1 MEKPNAGFS
10 SHGLH
15 LASACAAASSSG
27 CDDVLQVTKKVF
39 PGRHYFLFE
48 PRNIKAVCQAIDEVM
63 ASE

>member
-1 MEKPNAGFS
+1 M
-10 SHGLH
+10 
-15 LASACAAASSSG
+15 
-27 CDDVLQVTKKVF
+27 DDVLQVTKIEF